1 MPFCLHISF
10 ACGAETGSE
19 LALTHFPQP
28 TIPMQKPYLL
38 IVHCVF
44 SHLHVMASLRSLCP
58 STHTASFHH
67 PSLHLFTYTAV
78 CQASLSYLVALVTAH
93 CQGCRDL
100 CGPLLGKCFAP
111 IPTCRPAS
119 MGVLKFFLKHR
130 REKSH
135 KITVKWSD
143 LGIGEGTSATVTDVW
158 NGTPEGN
165 ATGQYST
172 NVPSHGTMVVKIE
185 A

>member
-1 MPFCLHISF
+1 MLLLLCFARAAPPPLPRHFAYFF
-10 ACGAETGSE
+10 ACGAKTGSE
-19 LALTHFPQP
+19 LAPSTASMHLPLP
-28 TIPMQKPYLL
+28 TIPMQKPYLF
-38 IVHCVF
+38 IVHRMF
-44 SHLHVMASLRSLCP
+44 SHLQVMASLRSLFP

-119 MGVLKFFLKHR
+119 MGVLRLSSGVNGVRVLDPNKPYRIPEPLLRQRSVYK
-130 REKSH
+130 EK
-135 KITVKWSD
+135 
-143 LGIGEGTSATVTDVW
+143 
-158 NGTPEGN
+158 
-165 ATGQYST
+165 Q
-172 NVPSHGTMVVKIE
+172 
-185 A
+185 

>member
-1 MPFCLHISF
+1 MLLLLCFARAAPSPLTALTSRISF
-10 ACGAETGSE
+10 ACGVKTGSD
-19 LALTHFPQP
+19 LAPSTASMHLPLP
-28 TIPMQKPYLL
+28 TIPMQKPYVFV
-38 IVHCVF
+38 VHGMF
-44 SHLHVMASLRSLCP
+44 SHLQVMASLRSLSP

-119 MGVLKFFLKHR
+119 MGVLRFWFTALQR
-130 REKSH
+130 R
-135 KITVKWSD
+135 IDYFV
-143 LGIGEGTSATVTDVW
+143 GIRRYVFPYYTAAYDMYH
-158 NGTPEGN
+158 
-165 ATGQYST
+165 Q
-172 NVPSHGTMVVKIE
+172 I
-185 A
+185 

>member
-1 MPFCLHISF
+1 MYTYVLCYFFYALLGPPLPPLAALTSRISF
-10 ACGAETGSE
+10 ACGAKTGSE
-19 LALTHFPQP
+19 LAPSTASMHLPLP
-28 TIPMQKPYLL
+28 TIPMQKPYLF
-38 IVHCVF
+38 IVHRMF
-44 SHLHVMASLRSLCP
+44 SHLQVMASLRSLFP

-119 MGVLKFFLKHR
+119 MGVLRYQKMIIFL
-130 REKSH
+130 
-135 KITVKWSD
+135 
-143 LGIGEGTSATVTDVW
+143 
-158 NGTPEGN
+158 
-165 ATGQYST
+165 
-172 NVPSHGTMVVKIE
+172 
-185 A
+185 